1 MSRLIS
7 RENNIWRTLR
17 SLIFFQL
24 FELLVVV
31 LVISALYF
39 VLIGRLVEV
48 EQQFESAEVTWT
60 VAAIKTATHADIAM
74 QHFHRALG
82 RAPEG
87 MPRDISIANPIRL
100 LARQPRN
107 YIGEFCNADPS
118 TIKRGSWYFDKCN
131 SWLVYVFSEQKN
143 FSAGYPKILK
153 FHVESLR
160 LHTDPANTLK

>member
-39 VLIGRLVEV
+39 VLIGRLVDVQE
-48 EQQFESAEVTWT
+48 QFESAEVTWT
-60 VAAIKTATHADIAM
+60 IAAIRTATHAEFTM
-74 QHFHRALG
+74 RHFHRALG
-82 RAPEG
+82 RVPERTVTG
-87 MPRDISIANPIRL
+87 LSATNPIRL

-107 YIGEFCNADPS
+107 YVGELCNANPS
-118 TIKRGSWYFDKCN
+118 TVKPGSWYFDRCN

-143 FSAGYPKILK
+143 FSSGYPKIIK

-160 LHTDPANTLK
+160 LLTDPAKPF